1 MTTSRRLTKR
11 GRRGVTAIMTIA
23 AALFFI
29 GFFLIVG
36 TIGADEFAD
45 LTRQEGMTAAR
56 SALNYILGI
65 ACFAGAAGIS
75 IALER
80 CGIF

>member
-1 MTTSRRLTKR
+1 MTTTKRLTKR
-11 GRRGVTAIMTIA
+11 GRRGVTAILTIA

-29 GFFLIVG
+29 GFILVVG

-45 LTRQEGMTAAR
+45 LTRTEGMTAAR
-56 SALNYILGI
+56 SALNYILGFG
-65 ACFAGAAGIS
+65 CLFGAAGIS

-80 CGIF
+80 CGLL